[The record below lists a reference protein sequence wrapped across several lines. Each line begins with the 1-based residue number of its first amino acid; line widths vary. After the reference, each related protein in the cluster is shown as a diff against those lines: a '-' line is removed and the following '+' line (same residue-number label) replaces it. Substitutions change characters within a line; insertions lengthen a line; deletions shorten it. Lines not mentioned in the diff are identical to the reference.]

1 VTSYSRDIFALFTG
15 VALPPINIAK
25 EPIIN
30 VTTRVIPDTFASGAC
45 ESSLTPVAI
54 AAFSRMRALS
64 TRTGT
69 DASRPFDVSR
79 DGFVMGE
86 GAAAL
91 VLEEAQHA
99 IERGAD
105 IICEIR
111 GYAATC
117 DATHI
122 TASDEEGSGGLRAMQ
137 QALGDAGLSA
147 EHVDHINAHA
157 TSTPRGDAAEAAAL
171 NRLLQLSGLP
181 MQRDVSVTSVKG
193 ALGHLLAAAGLKPFS
208 PTLQFVR
215 LDLVFVSRLVT
226 FLMFCRCGR
235 STRHSIVSIAR
246 YVSTNCAHALQRYCS
261 CAISAAE

>member
-1 VTSYSRDIFALFTG
+1 
-15 VALPPINIAK
+15 
-25 EPIIN
+25 
-30 VTTRVIPDTFASGAC
+30 
-45 ESSLTPVAI
+45 
-54 AAFSRMRALS
+54 MRALS

-99 IERGAD
+99 IDRGVH

-137 QALGDAGLSA
+137 QALGDAGLTA

-157 TSTPRGDAAEAAAL
+157 TSTPRGDAAEAAAIA
-171 NRLLQLSGLP
+171 RLLKLYSVQTP
-181 MQRDVSVTSVKG
+181 RDVSVTSVKG
-193 ALGHLLAAAGLKPFS
+193 ALGHLLAAAGLKALLVLTAFYLNSFLFS
-208 PTLQFVR
+208 NSRCAMLTLLR
-215 LDLVFVSRLVT
+215 
-226 FLMFCRCGR
+226 RCNRGP
-235 STRHSIVSIAR
+235 RHSVVCVA
-246 YVSTNCAHALQRYCS
+246 
-261 CAISAAE
+261 